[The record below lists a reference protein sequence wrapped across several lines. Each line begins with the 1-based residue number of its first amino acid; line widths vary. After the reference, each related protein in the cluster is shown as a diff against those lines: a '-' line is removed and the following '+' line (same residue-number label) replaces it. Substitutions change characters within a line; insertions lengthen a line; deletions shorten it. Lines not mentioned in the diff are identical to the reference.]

1 MKVKKKL
8 YILLVEDNLLN
19 LKLALIN
26 LKKLGHIIDTAEN
39 GKTAIDK
46 FKKNHYDVILMDIE
60 MPEMNGIEAT
70 KIIRK
75 LENQSNTKSKI
86 KIIALTAHNG
96 KDKEKY
102 LSVGMDNLYAKP
114 MRANE
119 FSDIINYN

>member
-1 MKVKKKL
+1 M
-8 YILLVEDNLLN
+8 LN
-19 LKLALIN
+19 LKLATIN

-46 FKKNHYDVILMDIE
+46 FKKNHYDIILMDIE

-86 KIIALTAHNG
+86 KIIALTAHNREE
-96 KDKEKY
+96 KEKY
-102 LSVGMDNLYAKP
+102 LSVGMDNLYSKP
-114 MRANE
+114 MKANE

>member
-1 MKVKKKL
+1 MKLKKKL

-19 LKLALIN
+19 IKLAIIN

-46 FKKNHYDVILMDIE
+46 FKKNHYDIILMDIE

-86 KIIALTAHNG
+86 KIIALTAHNNE
-96 KDKEKY
+96 DKEKY
-102 LSVGMDNLYAKP
+102 LSVGMDNLYSKP